1 MDNKFSSIFND
12 KIDIS
17 NKIRSLLKIQCNY
30 FLRNLFDTLP
40 KLRLLKIIKYNGGLK
55 ETLCLNNI
63 DYKEYYEKKSSI
75 GIQIKLSKV
84 FGKFI
89 NINEENRKYY
99 HIYFG
104 EPKNEEFELGTI
116 EKINCRKIKIII
128 DYQINSFIKLF
139 SDLNNLE

>member
-1 MDNKFSSIFND
+1 M
-12 KIDIS
+12 
-17 NKIRSLLKIQCNY
+17 
-30 FLRNLFDTLP
+30 RNLFDTLP